1 MRRTARKAQGGPKK
15 LKSMRNSRFWLA
27 GISTRICECNFQRS
41 VVLHHS
47 VTVFTHSNDREG
59 NMKTLSVALIVSALG
74 LVVVASPAE
83 AAKKK
88 VRHHAGVSA
97 NAMVPG
103 GTSAEF
109 QGGVMRGPLYNGQD
123 YLGDDPDPNIR
134 AYLLRDLSG
143 RYGGGR

>member
-1 MRRTARKAQGGPKK
+1 MKK
-15 LKSMRNSRFWLA
+15 F
-27 GISTRICECNFQRS
+27 
-41 VVLHHS
+41 
-47 VTVFTHSNDREG
+47 TVAF
-59 NMKTLSVALIVSALG
+59 IVSAIG
-74 LVVVASPAE
+74 LAVVASPAD

-88 VRHHAGVSA
+88 HHYHSGAAA
-97 NAMVPG
+97 NAMAPG
-103 GTSAEF
+103 GTTATF

>member
-1 MRRTARKAQGGPKK
+1 MKI
-15 LKSMRNSRFWLA
+15 L
-27 GISTRICECNFQRS
+27 ST
-41 VVLHHS
+41 
-47 VTVFTHSNDREG
+47 
-59 NMKTLSVALIVSALG
+59 ALIVSAIG
-74 LVVVASPAE
+74 LAAVASPAE
-83 AAKKK
+83 AAKKR
-88 VRHHAGVSA
+88 VRHHAGISA

-103 GTSAEF
+103 GTTAAF